1 MTQWALL
8 YPVLVQV
15 ALTFALLFWMEVAR
29 VRAVQEGRVRMGDI
43 ALGQSAWPE
52 REMLIANSFHNQLQ
66 LPVLFYALAAF
77 ALLAAKVNGLMLLL
91 AWAFVALRLAHAWVH
106 VTSNRVPA
114 RLMLFVSGAV
124 VLLVMWAL
132 FALRLLFEGV

>member
-29 VRAVQEGRVRMGDI
+29 VRAVQEGRVRMDDI

-52 REMLIANSFHNQLQ
+52 RETLIANSFHNQLQ
-66 LPVLFYALAAF
+66 LPVLFYALATF
-77 ALLAAKVNGLMLLL
+77 AVSRAKVNGLLLLL
-91 AWAFVALRLAHAWVH
+91 AWVFVALRLAHAWVH
-106 VTSNRVPA
+106 VTANRVPA
-114 RLMLFVSGAV
+114 RLMLFVSGAL
-124 VLLVMWAL
+124 VLLVMWVVL
-132 FALRLLFEGV
+132 ALRLLFEGV